1 MLFSNP
7 VKALVEM
14 RRPTGKVGA
23 LVWSSE
29 EKNPYQGFP
38 FAIVRRIGKLPAPTS
53 GQPGLFTLGEPSLLE
68 GVFSEAGFVEIVIHV
83 VSLQRRFAS
92 TTEAIQS
99 VKNPVLQQLIAKL
112 SDAEREQA
120 WEEIS
125 REWHRFEGPNGFE
138 VPGEVL
144 IAVGTK

>member
-1 MLFSNP
+1 
-7 VKALVEM
+7 
-14 RRPTGKVGA
+14 
-23 LVWSSE
+23 
-29 EKNPYQGFP
+29 
-38 FAIVRRIGKLPAPTS
+38 
-53 GQPGLFTLGEPSLLE
+53 
-68 GVFSEAGFVEIVIHV
+68 
-83 VSLQRRFAS
+83 
-92 TTEAIQS
+92 

>member
-1 MLFSNP
+1 
-7 VKALVEM
+7 
-14 RRPTGKVGA
+14 
-23 LVWSSE
+23 
-29 EKNPYQGFP
+29 
-38 FAIVRRIGKLPAPTS
+38 
-53 GQPGLFTLGEPSLLE
+53 LFTLGEPSLLE
-68 GVFSEAGFVEIVIHV
+68 GVFREAGFVEIVIHA

-92 TTEAIQS
+92 TTEAIQAM
-99 VKNPVLQQLIAKL
+99 KNPVLQQLIAKL

-125 REWHRFEGPNGFE
+125 RKWHRFEGPNGFE